1 MIYKRTIKFKMIT
14 SQNFVLY
21 DEKFNIDNTEL
32 KTPHFIETIEKSPFQ
47 KEISKIRR
55 IYLNKRSNYK
65 AKTNKIISKYLY
77 DKENEGLN
85 KKLKK
90 NKSSIIISNLYLK
103 YDNSI
108 VNEFYMS
115 GLILSSN
122 RTEIL
127 NKI

>member
-1 MIYKRTIKFKMIT
+1 MIYKRTIKFKMKT

-32 KTPHFIETIEKSPFQ
+32 KTSYFIETIEKSQFQ

-108 VNEFYMS
+108 VNELYMS
-115 GLILSSN
+115 DFILSSN

>member
-1 MIYKRTIKFKMIT
+1 MKT

-32 KTPHFIETIEKSPFQ
+32 KTSYFIETIEKSQFQ

-108 VNEFYMS
+108 VNELYMS
-115 GLILSSN
+115 DFILSSN

>member
-1 MIYKRTIKFKMIT
+1 MIYKRTIKFKMKT

-32 KTPHFIETIEKSPFQ
+32 KTSYFIETIEKSQFQ

-77 DKENEGLN
+77 DKETEGLN

-108 VNEFYMS
+108 VNELYMS
-115 GLILSSN
+115 GFILSSN

>member
-1 MIYKRTIKFKMIT
+1 MIYKRTIKFKMKT

-32 KTPHFIETIEKSPFQ
+32 KTSYFIETIEKSQFQ

-77 DKENEGLN
+77 DKETEGLN

-108 VNEFYMS
+108 VNELYMS
-115 GLILSSN
+115 DFILSSN